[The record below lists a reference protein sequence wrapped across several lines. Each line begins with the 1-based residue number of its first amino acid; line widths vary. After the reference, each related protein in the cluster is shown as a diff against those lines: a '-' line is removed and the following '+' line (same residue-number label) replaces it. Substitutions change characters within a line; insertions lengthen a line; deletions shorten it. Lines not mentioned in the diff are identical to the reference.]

1 MTMRYDNY
9 SVFVLIAE
17 RGVSENAFCEAVRE
31 RAREA
36 GAEALLFFDEPD
48 GFLTAYLIAP
58 ATEHQRS
65 AGVIIPF
72 RQVMQFVLG
81 REGYPASEPEEEV
94 DLPIVYTERVALATE
109 EER

>member
-17 RGVSENAFCEAVRE
+17 RGVSENAFYEAVRE

-48 GFLTAYLIAP
+48 GFLTAYFVAP
-58 ATEHQRS
+58 ATDHQRS
-65 AGVIIPF
+65 AGVVIPF
-72 RQVMQFVLG
+72 KDALRFILN
-81 REGYPASEPEEEV
+81 REGYASSDEEEAI
-94 DLPIVYTERVALATE
+94 DLPIVYIERVFVE
-109 EER
+109 EERE